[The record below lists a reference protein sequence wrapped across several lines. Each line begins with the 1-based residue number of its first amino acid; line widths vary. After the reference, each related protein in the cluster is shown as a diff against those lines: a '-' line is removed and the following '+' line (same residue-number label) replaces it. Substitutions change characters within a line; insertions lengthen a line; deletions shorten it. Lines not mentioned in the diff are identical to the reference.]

1 MLTQGRPVVSG
12 EERERATCECRKPC
26 HLICDLG
33 IFVDQ
38 AAEPVSAHN
47 AYTGHFRRRVRAPCG
62 RVLLQCPMRPVDVVV
77 IGVLAEDQPQVP
89 LTGDQQAVQALAAG
103 TDNPSFG
110 DRVHPG
116 RPDAVLMIRRR
127 LR

>member
-1 MLTQGRPVVSG
+1 M
-12 EERERATCECRKPC
+12 
-26 HLICDLG
+26 
-33 IFVDQ
+33 DQ
-38 AAEPVSAHN
+38 AAEPVAAQNAH
-47 AYTGHFRRRVRAPCG
+47 TGHFGRRMQAPGG
-62 RVLLQCPMRPVDVVV
+62 RFLLQCPVRPVSVVV